1 MKHIPQAFAS
11 RAAAAFHLDETN
23 GKFYKVITARDGS
36 RVITD
41 DEAGTMTPVG
51 IRLQFEGRYFQ
62 AHHLAWFIAHGSWP
76 THKVTHLDGDVGDNR
91 PGNLASPLSLKDHEE
106 QRNNELKDKAAA
118 AMGFMKS
125 IGITEEM
132 IQDHALETI
141 RKNQGEETAI
151 EVMHQ
156 WGRIDNETRKAM
168 VQDVRR
174 TNKILGKTPTK

>member
-1 MKHIPQAFAS
+1 MKHIPQTVAK

-41 DEAGTMTPVG
+41 DEAGIMTPVG
-51 IRLQFEGRYFQ
+51 IRLQFDGRYFQ
-62 AHHLAWFIAHGSWP
+62 AHHLAWFIAHGAWP
-76 THKVTHLDGDVGDNR
+76 THKVVHLDGDVGDNR
-91 PGNLASPLSLKDHEE
+91 PSNLSSPLSMRDHEE
-106 QRNNELKDKAAA
+106 QKSNERKDKAAA

-141 RKNQGEETAI
+141 RKNQGEEMAI
-151 EVMHQ
+151 DVMYQ
-156 WGRIDNETRKAM
+156 WGRITNDTRKAM
-168 VQDVRR
+168 IEDIRR
-174 TNKILGKTPTK
+174 VNTVLGKTPRK